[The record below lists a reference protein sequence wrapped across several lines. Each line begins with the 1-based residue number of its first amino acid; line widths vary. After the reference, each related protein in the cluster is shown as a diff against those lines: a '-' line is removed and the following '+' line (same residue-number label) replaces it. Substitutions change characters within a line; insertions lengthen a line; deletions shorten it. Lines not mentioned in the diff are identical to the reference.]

1 MNTER
6 NSLSKFDNMTI
17 NGGNNQFGDNN
28 TQNNVTNNHHHHH
41 SNVQRSNGDEI
52 IPLAIGAVAGLAAL
66 IWWFFSHIDQV
77 YYYLNILTIS
87 SAALPTTA
95 LAILIVRGE
104 IAKEDMLRFL
114 GSVFIAMGLF
124 GLSMLSREHAPNDVI
139 KLSQQA
145 KFMDFWRGLNGHGK
159 DLVVSNFTAAI
170 AIALSAF
177 FAHLASLRQFS
188 YSLASPDEVGFWF
201 RLYSATKIFR
211 MRMCLMVVSI
221 FSGLAWAALTDM
233 LPSIS
238 A

>member
-1 MNTER
+1 MAV
-6 NSLSKFDNMTI
+6 

-28 TQNNVTNNHHHHH
+28 TQNNVTNNHHHL
-41 SNVQRSNGDEI
+41 SNVQGSNGDEI
-52 IPLAIGAVAGLAAL
+52 IPLAFGAVAGLAAL

-87 SAALPTTA
+87 SAALSATA

-104 IAKEDMLRFL
+104 IAKEDILRFL
-114 GSVFIAMGLF
+114 GSAFIAMGLI

-139 KLSQQA
+139 KLSQQV

-159 DLVVSNFTAAI
+159 DLVVSNFTAAT

-201 RLYSATKIFR
+201 RLYNATKIFR
-211 MRMCLMVVSI
+211 MRICLMVGFI

-233 LPSIS
+233 LPNIS